1 MDSKSGRNKMG
12 KTRWNWKCECNGRVL
27 QYVTKA
33 LDICAP
39 LKTITVHSK
48 HKFGL
53 SEKTK
58 TLISER
64 DKKENK
70 CTNIPQM
77 DLTEKPI
84 VGFSHSLLEEVK

>member
-1 MDSKSGRNKMG
+1 MWMQWQSASMSMWQKHLK
-12 KTRWNWKCECNGRVL
+12 KI
-27 QYVTKA
+27 
-33 LDICAP
+33 DICAP
-39 LKTITVHSK
+39 LKPITVHSK
-48 HKFGL
+48 HTFGL

>member
-1 MDSKSGRNKMG
+1 MA
-12 KTRWNWKCECNGRVL
+12 ECFNIN
-27 QYVTKA
+27 VTKA

-58 TLISER
+58 TLISE
-64 DKKENK
+64 KKNVQTFLK
-70 CTNIPQM
+70 WI
-77 DLTEKPI
+77 
-84 VGFSHSLLEEVK
+84 